1 MMLQEACGA
10 IRSYGRL
17 LTSLG
22 KTAGS
27 HLDIM
32 LPTRW
37 VGDACSWAS
46 GAWANCWSGSWYRSW
61 LTWTDIMTSLPSM
74 PTAVFRWSEY
84 VADMLWDS
92 TDCDGR
98 VRKTWLACR
107 LAPGLSEISRAYVFD
122 TEYVSYMAVMP
133 TRATERDQCDVC
145 GHACMRAFR
154 RPTCCDSRRSW
165 RNTQLMHF

>member
-22 KTAGS
+22 KTVGS

-74 PTAVFRWSEY
+74 LTAVFRWSEY

-98 VRKTWLACR
+98 VRNPWLACR
-107 LAPGLSEISRAYVFD
+107 LAPAGHGLSEMCSIQIMCHTWLSCLRALRNVINATF
-122 TEYVSYMAVMP
+122 VA
-133 TRATERDQCDVC
+133 TRACVPSGDQHVATAE
-145 GHACMRAFR
+145 GPGTTH
-154 RPTCCDSRRSW
+154 S
-165 RNTQLMHF
+165 